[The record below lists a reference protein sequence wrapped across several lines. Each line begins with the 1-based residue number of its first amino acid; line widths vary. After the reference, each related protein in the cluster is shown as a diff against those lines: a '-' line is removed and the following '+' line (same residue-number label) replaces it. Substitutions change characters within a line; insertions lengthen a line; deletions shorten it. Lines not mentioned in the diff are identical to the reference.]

1 MKGNFKIFSLTLLLI
16 FSLSACSDFE
26 EINTQPSAFTADEVS
41 AKYFLTG
48 IQIELYAENR
58 FPYWRAQLI
67 HGDRYAGQFTFGY
80 DGCWWSGALGYSYSA
95 GYTDATYD
103 WMASYLSK
111 LAVYQNFVKEGGDL
125 QNENYYALGLIMKGL
140 YYQLYT
146 DTFGMVPYSEAL
158 NPDIVTPKLDSQKDI
173 YQGVIAELDEAMAII
188 GSTTATEDGPEA
200 LTENDLF
207 FNGDLQQWKKLA
219 NTLKLR
225 MALRAQGSSGADFAE
240 AAINEA
246 LQAPLLTE
254 GDPSNPV
261 EAVSDDNALMPKD
274 TEIDQF
280 ANAAYGDIW
289 HNFGGV
295 GSHWNVGKTLID
307 YLRENNDPRL
317 PHYAKPIEG
326 GEVTFTKPTE
336 GSGVALFDKYVNFI
350 LGELD
355 NAGVYYTKENSGD
368 DIVVTVPQDS
378 VYYVGQPSRLN
389 GDIKTHVKNV
399 YFSEPADWIINP
411 KNEGEPIWPEVVMT
425 AAEGNF
431 LQAEAIVK
439 GFGSG
444 DAQSYYQKG
453 LREAMRMWTVDEA
466 EIDEFLAN
474 EDMALL
480 NGTQEE
486 NLEKIAIQRWIA
498 AYTDSFEA
506 WAIVR
511 DTGYPVELANGV
523 SDYDIYAA
531 GTLNG
536 DYPQRMR
543 YGNKEYNTNGENLNA
558 ALQEQGPDVQATKLW
573 WAQN

>member
-1 MKGNFKIFSLTLLLI
+1 MKGIKILSATLLLI

-26 EINTQPSAFTADEVS
+26 EINTQPDAFSASEVS

-58 FPYWRAQLI
+58 YPYWRAQLI
-67 HGDRYAGQFTFGY
+67 HGDRYAGMFTFGFN
-80 DGCWWSGALGYSYSA
+80 GCWWTGALGYSYSA

-103 WMASYLSK
+103 WMAGYLSK

-125 QNENYYALGLIMKGL
+125 ENPQYYAIGLIMKGL

-146 DTFGMVPYSEAL
+146 DTFGMVPYKEAL
-158 NPDIVTPKLDSQKDI
+158 NPDIVTPKLDTQAEI
-173 YQGVIAELDEAMAII
+173 YSGVISELNKAMEII
-188 GSTTATEDGPEA
+188 GSETQAGEGANVLSD
-200 LTENDLF
+200 NDLF
-207 FNGDLQQWKKLA
+207 FHGDLQQWKKLA

-225 MALRAQGSSGADFAE
+225 MALRAQGAPGADFAMN
-240 AAINEA
+240 AINEA
-246 LQAPLLTE
+246 LQGPLLTE
-254 GDPSNPV
+254 GGADPVTDP
-261 EAVSDDNALMPKD
+261 SDDNALMAKD
-274 TEIDQF
+274 IEISQW

-289 HNFGGV
+289 WNFGGI

-307 YLRENNDPRL
+307 YLRDNNDPRL
-317 PHYAKPIEG
+317 SHYAKPITG
-326 GEVTFTKPTE
+326 GQVTFTKPTE
-336 GSGVALFDKYVNFI
+336 GSGVALFDKYVAFI
-350 LGELD
+350 LQQLD
-355 NAGVYYTKENSGD
+355 NAGVPYTKTQSGND
-368 DIVVTVPQDS
+368 VIVDVPQDAD
-378 VYYVGQPSRLN
+378 YYVGQPSRLN
-389 GDIKTHVKNV
+389 GDIYPHVKNEL
-399 YFSEPADWIINP
+399 FSEPAAWIINP
-411 KNEGEPIWPEVVMT
+411 KNSGEPIFPEVVMT
-425 AAEGNF
+425 AAEGNY

-439 GFGSG
+439 GFATG
-444 DAQSYYQKG
+444 DAQEFYQKG

-466 EIDEFLAN
+466 EIDTFIN
-474 EDMALL
+474 TEDMALL

-536 DYPQRMR
+536 EYPQRMR
-543 YGNKEYNTNGENLNA
+543 YGNAEYNTNGANLEA
-558 ALQEQGPDVQATKLW
+558 ALGVQGPDVQATKLW
-573 WAQN
+573 WAQGNN